1 MQKVIFIL
9 LLFPLMSVAQ
19 QFKTTP
25 VENGIRIDFHS
36 RIMSEDRT
44 IWIRVPASYNEQNGA
59 IQSYPVMY
67 VLDGKTAFFPVTGVV
82 SFMSEKD
89 HVNYQIP
96 EMIIVGVDTEKRFRD
111 LTPNASTKQ
120 PNGDEAKTPE
130 QKLMMQESGGG
141 EKFLKFLQE
150 EVFDYV
156 EKNYRTNPYRIYV
169 GHSLG
174 GLTATYTFLKH
185 PDLFNAAISI
195 DPSLW
200 WDGAKYVNEAPE
212 LLRAMPNDKMKK
224 YYVSVID
231 SSNYGGS
238 LQFHANAIFNIG
250 KAMANASLKNLKHKV
265 DYIPNTDHSS
275 IPMLSWYNGLLFVF
289 DGYHKSHYDYMKD
302 PDLIESHFKD
312 IESTIGLK
320 MNPPHD
326 IFEILVHY
334 LTSPNR
340 YPDPVK
346 ARKVLKMALKYY
358 PESSY
363 FQNKLKELDTKS

>member
-44 IWIRVPASYNEQNGA
+44 IWIRVPASYNEQTGA
-59 IQSYPVMY
+59 MQSYPVMY

-150 EVFDYV
+150 EVFTYV

-212 LLRAMPNDKMKK
+212 LLKAMPNDKMKK

-250 KAMANASLKNLKHKV
+250 KAMANASLKNLKYKV

-363 FQNKLKELDTKS
+363 FQNKLKELDSKS

>member
-1 MQKVIFIL
+1 MQKIIFFLML
-9 LLFPLMSVAQ
+9 LPLMSVAQ
-19 QFKTTP
+19 QFKSSP
-25 VENGIRIDFHS
+25 IENGVRIDFSS
-36 RIMSEDRT
+36 RIMAEDRI
-44 IWIRVPASYNEQNGA
+44 IWIKVPASYNEQKGTA
-59 IQSYPVMY
+59 QSYPVMY
-67 VLDGKTAFFPVTGVV
+67 VLDGKTAFFPITGVV

-130 QKLMMQESGGG
+130 QKLMMKESGGG

-150 EVFDYV
+150 EVFTYV
-156 EKNYRTNPYRIYV
+156 EKNYRTNPYRLYV

-174 GLTATYTFLKH
+174 GLTSTYTFLKH
-185 PDLFNAAISI
+185 PDIFNAVISI

-212 LLRAMPNDKMKK
+212 FLKKMPTDKMRK

-231 SSNYGGS
+231 SSNYGGR
-238 LQFHANAIFNIG
+238 LQFHTNAIFNIG
-250 KAMANASLKNLKHKV
+250 KAMEKASLKNIQYKV

-275 IPMLSWYNGLLFVF
+275 IPMLSWYNGLLFIF
-289 DGYHKSHYDYMKD
+289 DGYHKSHYDYMND

-312 IESTIGLK
+312 IESKIGLK
-320 MNPPHD
+320 MNPPQD

-334 LTSPNR
+334 LTSPDR

>member
-1 MQKVIFIL
+1 MPKITFIL
-9 LLFPLMSVAQ
+9 ILLPLTMLGQ
-19 QFKTTP
+19 QFKSAP
-25 VENGIRIDFHS
+25 VENGIQLDFYS
-36 RIMSEDRT
+36 NIMAENRT
-44 IWIRVPASYNEQNGA
+44 LWIRVPASYNEQTGTA
-59 IQSYPVMY
+59 QSYPVMY
-67 VLDGKTAFFPVTGVV
+67 VLDGKTAFFPITGIV

-120 PNGDEAKTPE
+120 PNGEEARTPE

-141 EKFLKFLQE
+141 EKFLKFMQE
-150 EVFDYV
+150 EVFTYV

-185 PDLFNAAISI
+185 PDIFNAAISI

-200 WDGAKYVNEAPE
+200 WDGAKYVNETPE
-212 LLRAMPNDKMKK
+212 LIKAMPADKLRK

-231 SSNYGGS
+231 STSYGGS
-238 LQFHANAIFNIG
+238 LQFHSNAIFNIG
-250 KAMANASLKNLKHKV
+250 KAMAKASSKNLQYKV
-265 DYIPNTDHSS
+265 DCIPNTDHSS
-275 IPMLSWYNGLLFVF
+275 IPMLSWYNGLLFIF
-289 DGYHKSHYDYMKD
+289 DGYHKSHFDYMKN

-312 IESTIGLK
+312 IESKIGLK
-320 MNPPHD
+320 MNPPQD

-340 YPDPVK
+340 YPDPEK
-346 ARKVLKMALKYY
+346 AKKVLKMALKYY

-363 FQNKLKELDTKS
+363 FQNKLKEVESKS

>member
-1 MQKVIFIL
+1 MPKITFIL
-9 LLFPLMSVAQ
+9 ILLSLTTLAQ
-19 QFKTTP
+19 QFKSTP
-25 VENGIRIDFHS
+25 IENGIQIDFYS
-36 RIMSEDRT
+36 NIMAENRT
-44 IWIRVPASYNEQNGA
+44 LWIRVPASYNEQTGTV
-59 IQSYPVMY
+59 QSYPVVY
-67 VLDGKTAFFPVTGVV
+67 VLDGKTAFFPITGIV

-141 EKFLKFLQE
+141 EKFLKFMQE
-150 EVFDYV
+150 EVFTYV

-185 PDLFNAAISI
+185 PDIFNAAISI

-200 WDGAKYVNEAPE
+200 WDGAKYVNETPE
-212 LLRAMPNDKMKK
+212 LIKAMPADKLRK

-231 SSNYGGS
+231 STSYGGS
-238 LQFHANAIFNIG
+238 LQFHSNAIFNIG
-250 KAMANASLKNLKHKV
+250 KAMAKSSSKNLQYKV

-275 IPMLSWYNGLLFVF
+275 IPMLSWYNGLLFIF
-289 DGYHKSHYDYMKD
+289 DGYHKSHFDYMKN
-302 PDLIESHFKD
+302 PDSIESHFKD
-312 IESTIGLK
+312 IESKIGLK
-320 MNPPHD
+320 MNPPQD

-340 YPDPVK
+340 YPDPEK
-346 ARKVLKMALKYY
+346 AKKVLKMALKYY

-363 FQNKLKELDTKS
+363 FQNKLKEVESKS

>member
-1 MQKVIFIL
+1 MQKIIFFIML
-9 LLFPLMSVAQ
+9 LPLMSVAQ
-19 QFKTTP
+19 QFKSSP
-25 VENGIRIDFHS
+25 IENGVRIDFNS
-36 RIMSEDRT
+36 RIMAEDRI
-44 IWIRVPASYNEQNGA
+44 IWIKVPASYNEQKGTA
-59 IQSYPVMY
+59 QSYPVMY
-67 VLDGKTAFFPVTGVV
+67 VLDGKTAFFPITGVV

-130 QKLMMQESGGG
+130 QKLMMKESGGG

-150 EVFDYV
+150 EVFTYV
-156 EKNYRTNPYRIYV
+156 EKNYRTNPYRLYV

-174 GLTATYTFLKH
+174 GLTSTYTFLKH
-185 PDLFNAAISI
+185 PDIFNAVISI

-212 LLRAMPNDKMKK
+212 LLKKMPTDKMRK

-231 SSNYGGS
+231 SSNYGGR
-238 LQFHANAIFNIG
+238 LQFHTNAIFTIG
-250 KAMANASLKNLKHKV
+250 KAMEKASLKNVQYKV

-275 IPMLSWYNGLLFVF
+275 IPMLSWYNGLLFIF
-289 DGYHKSHYDYMKD
+289 DGYHKSHYDYMND

-312 IESTIGLK
+312 IESKIGLK
-320 MNPPHD
+320 MNPPQD

-334 LTSPNR
+334 LTSPDR

>member
-1 MQKVIFIL
+1 MQKVIFIF

-25 VENGIRIDFHS
+25 VENGIRINFYS

-44 IWIRVPASYNEQNGA
+44 IWIKVPASYNEQNGA

-150 EVFDYV
+150 EVFTYV

-231 SSNYGGS
+231 SSNYGGT

-250 KAMANASLKNLKHKV
+250 KAMANASLKNLKYKV

-340 YPDPVK
+340 YPDTVK

-363 FQNKLKELDTKS
+363 FQNKLKELDSKS

>member
-9 LLFPLMSVAQ
+9 MLLPLMSVAQ
-19 QFKTTP
+19 QFKSTP

-36 RIMSEDRT
+36 PIMAEDRT
-44 IWIRVPASYNEQNGA
+44 IWIKVPASYNEQTGA

-67 VLDGKTAFFPVTGVV
+67 VLDGKTAFPPITGVV

-141 EKFLKFLQE
+141 EIFLKFLQE
-150 EVFDYV
+150 EVFTYV

-212 LLRAMPNDKMKK
+212 SLRKMPNDKMKK

-231 SSNYGGS
+231 SSNYGGN
-238 LQFHANAIFNIG
+238 LQFHSNAIFNIG
-250 KAMANASLKNLKHKV
+250 KAMENASLKNLQYKV

-289 DGYHKSHYDYMKD
+289 DGYHKSHYEYMKD
-302 PDLIESHFKD
+302 PDLIETHFKD
-312 IESTIGLK
+312 IESKIGLK
-320 MNPPHD
+320 MSPPQD

-358 PESSY
+358 PRSSY

>member
-1 MQKVIFIL
+1 MRKIIFIL
-9 LLFPLMSVAQ
+9 MLLPLISVAQ
-19 QFKTTP
+19 EFKSAP
-25 VENGIRIDFHS
+25 IENGIRIEFKS
-36 RIMSEDRT
+36 RIMDEERT
-44 IWIRVPASYNEQNGA
+44 LWIRVPASYNEQSSA
-59 IQSYPVMY
+59 SQTYPVIY

-82 SFMSEKD
+82 SFMSEQG

-96 EMIIVGVDTEKRFRD
+96 EMIVVGVDTEKRFRD
-111 LTPNASTKQ
+111 LTPIASTKQ
-120 PNGDEAKTPE
+120 PNGEEAKTPE
-130 QKLMMQESGGG
+130 QKLMMKGSGGG
-141 EKFLKFLQE
+141 EQFLKFMQE
-150 EVFDYV
+150 EVFTYV

-185 PDLFNAAISI
+185 PNLFNAAIAI

-212 LLRAMPNDKMKK
+212 LLKTMPMDQTRK

-238 LQFHANAIFNIG
+238 LQFHSKSIYNMG
-250 KAMANASLKNLKHKV
+250 KAMGDASLKNLQYKV

-275 IPMLSWYNGLLFVF
+275 IPMLSWYNGLLFIF
-289 DGYHKSHYDYMKD
+289 EGYHKSHYDYMKD
-302 PDLIESHFKD
+302 PDSIESHFKE
-312 IESTIGLK
+312 IETKIGLK
-320 MNPPHD
+320 MDPPQA

-334 LTSPNR
+334 LTSPDR

-346 ARKVLKMALKYY
+346 ARKVLNMALKYY
-358 PESSY
+358 PNSIY
-363 FQNKLKELDTKS
+363 FQDKLKSLDTKS

>member
-1 MQKVIFIL
+1 MPKITFIL
-9 LLFPLMSVAQ
+9 ILLPLTMLAQ
-19 QFKTTP
+19 QFKSAP
-25 VENGIRIDFHS
+25 VENGIQIDFYS
-36 RIMSEDRT
+36 NIMAENRT
-44 IWIRVPASYNEQNGA
+44 LWIRVPASYNEQTGTA
-59 IQSYPVMY
+59 QSYPVMY
-67 VLDGKTAFFPVTGVV
+67 VLDGKTAFFPITGIV

-120 PNGDEAKTPE
+120 PNGDEARTPE

-141 EKFLKFLQE
+141 EKFLKFMQE
-150 EVFDYV
+150 EVFTYV

-185 PDLFNAAISI
+185 PDIFNAAISI

-200 WDGAKYVNEAPE
+200 WDGAKYVNETPE
-212 LLRAMPNDKMKK
+212 LIKAMPADKLRK

-231 SSNYGGS
+231 STSYGGS
-238 LQFHANAIFNIG
+238 LQFHSNAIFNIG
-250 KAMANASLKNLKHKV
+250 KAMAKASSKNLQYKV

-275 IPMLSWYNGLLFVF
+275 IPMLSWYNGLLFIF
-289 DGYHKSHYDYMKD
+289 DGYHKSHFDYMKN

-312 IESTIGLK
+312 IESKIGLK
-320 MNPPHD
+320 MNPPQD

-340 YPDPVK
+340 YPDPEK
-346 ARKVLKMALKYY
+346 AKKVLKMALKYY

-363 FQNKLKELDTKS
+363 FQNKLKEVESKS

>member
-1 MQKVIFIL
+1 MQKVIFIF

-25 VENGIRIDFHS
+25 VENGIRINFYS

-44 IWIRVPASYNEQNGA
+44 IWIKVPASYNEQNGA

-150 EVFDYV
+150 EVFTYV

-231 SSNYGGS
+231 SSNYGGT

-250 KAMANASLKNLKHKV
+250 KAMANASLKNLKYKV

-289 DGYHKSHYDYMKD
+289 EGYHKSHYDYMKD

-363 FQNKLKELDTKS
+363 FQNKLKELDSKS

>member
-1 MQKVIFIL
+1 MQKVIFIFML
-9 LLFPLMSVAQ
+9 LPLMSVAQ
-19 QFKTTP
+19 QFKSTP

-36 RIMSEDRT
+36 PIMAEDRT
-44 IWIRVPASYNEQNGA
+44 IWIKVPASYNEQTGA

-67 VLDGKTAFFPVTGVV
+67 VLDGKTAFPPITGVV

-141 EKFLKFLQE
+141 ETFLKFLQE
-150 EVFDYV
+150 EVFTYV

-185 PDLFNAAISI
+185 PSLFNAAISI

-212 LLRAMPNDKMKK
+212 SLRKMPNDKMKK

-231 SSNYGGS
+231 SSNYGGN
-238 LQFHANAIFNIG
+238 LQFHSNAIFNIG
-250 KAMANASLKNLKHKV
+250 KAMENASLKNLQYKV

-289 DGYHKSHYDYMKD
+289 DGYHKSHYEYMKE

-312 IESTIGLK
+312 IESKIGLK
-320 MNPPHD
+320 MSPPQD

-358 PESSY
+358 PGSSY

>member
-9 LLFPLMSVAQ
+9 MLFPLMSVAQ
-19 QFKTTP
+19 QFKSTP

-36 RIMSEDRT
+36 PIMAEDRT
-44 IWIRVPASYNEQNGA
+44 IWIKVPASYNEQTGA

-67 VLDGKTAFFPVTGVV
+67 VLDGKTAFPPITGIV

-120 PNGDEAKTPE
+120 PNGDVAKTPE

-150 EVFDYV
+150 EVFTYV

-212 LLRAMPNDKMKK
+212 SLRKMPNDKMKK

-231 SSNYGGS
+231 SSNYGGN
-238 LQFHANAIFNIG
+238 LQFHSNAIFNIG
-250 KAMANASLKNLKHKV
+250 KAMENASLKNLQYKV

-289 DGYHKSHYDYMKD
+289 DGYHKSHYEYMKD
-302 PDLIESHFKD
+302 PDLIESHFKA
-312 IESTIGLK
+312 IESKIGLK
-320 MNPPHD
+320 MSPPQD

-358 PESSY
+358 PGSSY

>member
-1 MQKVIFIL
+1 MQKIIFIL
-9 LLFPLMSVAQ
+9 ILFPFVSLSQ

-67 VLDGKTAFFPVTGVV
+67 VLDGKSAFFPITGVV
-82 SFMSEKD
+82 SFMSEKE

-96 EMIIVGVDTEKRFRD
+96 EMIIVGVDTENRFRD

-120 PNGDEAKTPE
+120 SNGDEAKTPE

-141 EKFLKFLQE
+141 EKFLKFLE
-150 EVFDYV
+150 EEIFSYV

-174 GLTATYTFLKH
+174 GLTATYTFLKR
-185 PDLFNAAISI
+185 PDLFSAAISI

-231 SSNYGGS
+231 SSNYGRS
-238 LQFHANAIFNIG
+238 LQFHSHAIFNIG
-250 KAMANASLKNLKHKV
+250 KAMANASLKNLQYKV

-289 DGYHKSHYDYMKD
+289 DGYHKSHYEYMKD

-312 IESTIGLK
+312 IESKIGLK
-320 MNPPHD
+320 MTPPHD

-340 YPDPVK
+340 FPDPVK

-358 PESSY
+358 PGSSY
-363 FQNKLKELDTKS
+363 FQDKLKELDTKS

>member
-1 MQKVIFIL
+1 MQKIIFFIML
-9 LLFPLMSVAQ
+9 LPLMSVAQ
-19 QFKTTP
+19 QFKSSP
-25 VENGIRIDFHS
+25 IENGVRIDFSS
-36 RIMSEDRT
+36 RIMAEDRI
-44 IWIRVPASYNEQNGA
+44 IWIKVPASYNEQKGTA
-59 IQSYPVMY
+59 QSYPVMY
-67 VLDGKTAFFPVTGVV
+67 VLDGKTAFFPITGVV

-130 QKLMMQESGGG
+130 QKLMMKESGGG

-150 EVFDYV
+150 EVFTYV
-156 EKNYRTNPYRIYV
+156 EKNYRTNPYRLYV

-174 GLTATYTFLKH
+174 GLTSTYTFLKH
-185 PDLFNAAISI
+185 PDIFNAVISI

-212 LLRAMPNDKMKK
+212 LLKKMPTDKMRK

-238 LQFHANAIFNIG
+238 LQFHTNAIFNIG
-250 KAMANASLKNLKHKV
+250 KAMENASLKNIQYKV

-275 IPMLSWYNGLLFVF
+275 IPMLSWYNGLLFIF
-289 DGYHKSHYDYMKD
+289 DGYHKSHYDYMND

-312 IESTIGLK
+312 IESKIGLK
-320 MNPPHD
+320 MNPPQD

-334 LTSPNR
+334 LTSPDR

>member
-1 MQKVIFIL
+1 MQKIIFIL
-9 LLFPLMSVAQ
+9 ILFPFVSLSQ

-67 VLDGKTAFFPVTGVV
+67 VLDGKSAFFPITGVV
-82 SFMSEKD
+82 SFMSEKE

-96 EMIIVGVDTEKRFRD
+96 ELIIVGVDTENRFRD

-120 PNGDEAKTPE
+120 SNGDEAKTPE

-141 EKFLKFLQE
+141 EKFLKFLE
-150 EVFDYV
+150 EEIFSYV

-174 GLTATYTFLKH
+174 GLTATYTFLKR
-185 PDLFNAAISI
+185 PDLFSAAISI

-212 LLRAMPNDKMKK
+212 LLRAIPNDKMKK

-231 SSNYGGS
+231 SSNYGRS
-238 LQFHANAIFNIG
+238 LQFHSHAIFNIG
-250 KAMANASLKNLKHKV
+250 KAMANASLKNLQYKV

-289 DGYHKSHYDYMKD
+289 DGYHKSHYEYMKD

-312 IESTIGLK
+312 IESKIGLK
-320 MNPPHD
+320 MTPPHD

-340 YPDPVK
+340 FPDPVK

-358 PESSY
+358 PGSSY
-363 FQNKLKELDTKS
+363 FQDKLKELDTKS

>member
-1 MQKVIFIL
+1 MQKIIFFLML
-9 LLFPLMSVAQ
+9 LPLMSVAQ
-19 QFKTTP
+19 QFKSSP
-25 VENGIRIDFHS
+25 IENGVRIDFSS
-36 RIMSEDRT
+36 RIMAEDRI
-44 IWIRVPASYNEQNGA
+44 IWIKVPASYNEQKGTA
-59 IQSYPVMY
+59 QSYPVMY
-67 VLDGKTAFFPVTGVV
+67 VLDGKTAFFPITGVV

-130 QKLMMQESGGG
+130 QKLMMKESGGG

-150 EVFDYV
+150 EVFTYV
-156 EKNYRTNPYRIYV
+156 EKNYRTNPYRLYV

-174 GLTATYTFLKH
+174 GLTSTYTFLKH
-185 PDLFNAAISI
+185 PDIFNAVISI

-212 LLRAMPNDKMKK
+212 FLKKMPTDKMRK

-231 SSNYGGS
+231 SSNYGGR
-238 LQFHANAIFNIG
+238 LQFHTNAIFTIG
-250 KAMANASLKNLKHKV
+250 KAMEKASLKNVQYKV

-275 IPMLSWYNGLLFVF
+275 IPMLSWYNGLLFIF
-289 DGYHKSHYDYMKD
+289 DGYHKSHYDYMND

-312 IESTIGLK
+312 IESKIGLK
-320 MNPPHD
+320 MNPPQD

-334 LTSPNR
+334 LTSPDR

>member
-1 MQKVIFIL
+1 MKKTIL
-9 LLFPLMSVAQ
+9 FLMLLPLLTLAQ
-19 QFKTTP
+19 QFKSEP
-25 VENGIRIDFHS
+25 VENGVRIKFNS
-36 RIMSEDRT
+36 RIMGEERT
-44 IWIRVPASYNEQNGA
+44 IWIRVPASYNEVSSSTQT
-59 IQSYPVMY
+59 YPVVY
-67 VLDGKTAFFPVTGVV
+67 VLDGKSAFFPVTGVV

-111 LTPNASTKQ
+111 LTPIASTKQ

-130 QKLMMQESGGG
+130 QKLMMKESGGG

-150 EVFDYV
+150 EVFTYV
-156 EKNYRTNPYRIYV
+156 EKNYRTNPYRLYV

-174 GLTATYTFLKH
+174 GLTSTYTFLKH
-185 PDLFNAAISI
+185 PDIFNAVISI

-212 LLRAMPNDKMKK
+212 FLKKMPTDKMRK

-238 LQFHANAIFNIG
+238 LQFHTNAIFNIG
-250 KAMANASLKNLKHKV
+250 KAMEKASLKNIQYKV

-275 IPMLSWYNGLLFVF
+275 IPMLSWYNGLLFIF
-289 DGYHKSHYDYMKD
+289 DGYHKSHYDYMND

-312 IESTIGLK
+312 IESKIGLK
-320 MNPPHD
+320 MNPPQD

-334 LTSPNR
+334 LTSPDR